1 MNSKFSLKNTIKDI
15 SLYISAFVPMY
26 FLILIKLIIEGAFGN
41 LKINA
46 LFIIYLITLILLI
59 IFGVFGLLYNTIFSR
74 DISKNIIILS
84 KKNITDRHFL
94 GYFSLF
100 VLFALQLNLSL
111 VSSYV
116 LYLLIIFLI
125 GIVYIKNGLFFIN
138 PLLNILG
145 YNFYDIVYC
154 EEGSQAKVEAK
165 FFYKGEIIENKQ
177 YKVIFKNRHFSFID
191 RK

>member
-1 MNSKFSLKNTIKDI
+1 MRKSLAKGFNNLIYQLIIKDD
-15 SLYISAFVPMY
+15 
-26 FLILIKLIIEGAFGN
+26 KLVIERICGN
-41 LKINA
+41 LDFNA
-46 LFIIYLITLILLI
+46 LFVVYLVSLLAFIIIGITGLI
-59 IFGVFGLLYNTIFSR
+59 INTLG
-74 DISKNIIILS
+74 SKEITKYIIILS

-116 LYLLIIFLI
+116 LYLLIMFLI

-154 EEGSQAKVEAK
+154 EEESQAKVEAK

-177 YKVIFKNRHFSFID
+177 YKVIFKNRHFSFI
-191 RK
+191 KKK